1 MLSVYAYSLE
11 YINECRLK
19 VDMQLKTYEN
29 LITTAKKQAGNS
41 NDELKSAI
49 ESFEPNFFNNMVLVL
64 DNYFNNRSSNLE
76 KKDGNPLNEVRMLC
90 DSIKEYNYILSSNK
104 SIKYDHAKSVLK
116 YQIGDE
122 IKLRKEDFVL
132 LSKEFFAEIES
143 KFMSK

>member
-1 MLSVYAYSLE
+1 MLSVYAYSQE

-41 NDELKSAI
+41 NDELNSAI

-64 DNYFNNRSSNLE
+64 DNYFNNRSRNLE
-76 KKDGNPLNEVRMLC
+76 KKDGNPLNEVRMIC
-90 DSIKEYNYILSSNK
+90 DSIKENNYILSSNK

>member
-1 MLSVYAYSLE
+1 MLSVYAYSQE
-11 YINECRLK
+11 YINECLLK

-64 DNYFNNRSSNLE
+64 DNYFYNRSRNLE

-90 DSIKEYNYILSSNK
+90 DSIKENNCILISNK
-104 SIKYDHAKSVLK
+104 TIKYDYAKSVLK

>member
-1 MLSVYAYSLE
+1 MLSVYAYSQE

-19 VDMQLKTYEN
+19 VDIQLKTYEN

-41 NDELKSAI
+41 NVELKSAI

-64 DNYFNNRSSNLE
+64 DNYFNNRSRNLE
-76 KKDGNPLNEVRMLC
+76 KKDGNPLNEIRMLC
-90 DSIKEYNYILSSNK
+90 DSIKENNCILIQNK
-104 SIKYDHAKSVLK
+104 TIKYDHAKSVLK

>member
-1 MLSVYAYSLE
+1 MLSVYAYSQD

-29 LITTAKKQAGNS
+29 LITTAKNQAGNS
-41 NDELKSAI
+41 NNDLKSAI

-64 DNYFNNRSSNLE
+64 DNYFNNRSRNLE

-90 DSIKEYNYILSSNK
+90 DSIRENNCIFIPNK
-104 SIKYDHAKSVLK
+104 TIKYDHNKSVLK

-122 IKLRKEDFVL
+122 INLRKEDFVL

>member
-1 MLSVYAYSLE
+1 MLSVYAYSQE

-19 VDMQLKTYEN
+19 VDIQLKTYEN

-41 NDELKSAI
+41 NVELKSAI
-49 ESFEPNFFNNMVLVL
+49 ESFEPNFFNNMVLVV
-64 DNYFNNRSSNLE
+64 DNYFNNRSRNLE

-90 DSIKEYNYILSSNK
+90 DSIKENNCILIPNK
-104 SIKYDHAKSVLK
+104 TIIYDHSKSVLK